1 LTTNTK
7 KPVNGAILQFAKCGK
22 AIQITGRL
30 KGLRGIGGCQSKPY
44 NTFAL
49 NKKKEYKMFNVS
61 FCNGS
66 TLQTIKLP
74 MAEIE
79 PFLELVRKYGYQDK
93 EGKNWTYESAQV
105 DGDQEINIFLVE
117 AEAAS

>member
-1 LTTNTK
+1 
-7 KPVNGAILQFAKCGK
+7 
-22 AIQITGRL
+22 
-30 KGLRGIGGCQSKPY
+30 
-44 NTFAL
+44 
-49 NKKKEYKMFNVS
+49 MFNVS

-93 EGKNWTYESAQV
+93 EGREWSFVSAQV
-105 DGDQEINIFLVE
+105 DADQEVNIFLADKE
-117 AEAAS
+117 TD